1 LQESIYQT
9 ANRTEKTMLR
19 LGPLVRILIRTTS
32 NVFGKTDIADSTK
45 VVTITQKSDGELWQY
60 GY

>member
-1 LQESIYQT
+1 
-9 ANRTEKTMLR
+9 MLR

-45 VVTITQKSDGELWQY
+45 VVTITQKSDGKL
-60 GY
+60 